1 MLKHENCPAM
11 IPATHLNLVYKIP
24 YRRAHGLAFRPSA
37 RASKGILHIN
47 LNHLIADVK
56 NLGAR
61 KYHKSF
67 RVISLRTVGCRR
79 RLIFPFEIAEKASEN
94 RAQYNYATALTFV
107 CKIPLHSGCR
117 RISARI
123 PRPAVLVLTRQNIAI
138 DAFHSIN

>member
-37 RASKGILHIN
+37 RASKGTLHIN

-67 RVISLRTVGCRR
+67 RVISLRTVGGDRFPRSRLQKRR
-79 RLIFPFEIAEKASEN
+79 
-94 RAQYNYATALTFV
+94 V
-107 CKIPLHSGCR
+107 KIVRNTITLQ
-117 RISARI
+117 
-123 PRPAVLVLTRQNIAI
+123 L
-138 DAFHSIN
+138 